1 MMHAMDPTPLD
12 PARSPLVP
20 PTEDSVDA
28 LARILDDVRNAGSR
42 SRAELVAR
50 TGLTRGVV
58 ARGVG
63 ELLDIGLVI
72 ESEMGP
78 STGGRPPRR
87 ISFRADAGYL
97 LVADLGAT
105 SVDVAVTDLDG
116 RILGHRDEP
125 ADVAAG
131 PERCL
136 ARIEEL
142 FAELTAATRD
152 LPGRL
157 WGVGIGVPGP
167 VEFRS
172 GRPVSPPIMP
182 GWDGYPVRERFA
194 ERYGAPVWVDN
205 DVNILAL
212 GEWRSGIAVGHD
224 NVVVV
229 KIGTG
234 IGAGI
239 ISNGRIH
246 RGTQGAAGDVGHIQ
260 VVDAASVVCRCGNVG
275 CLEALAGGAALA
287 RDGQAAA
294 VTGRS
299 DRLRVALEQHGRVT
313 AEDVAR
319 AASFGDP
326 VAVNLLQAAGHRV
339 GLMLASVVNFFNPSL
354 IVVGGG
360 VAQSGDQLLAAIRET
375 VYRRSLPL
383 ATRDLVVQRS
393 SLGALAGV
401 IGASAM
407 VVEHLFARDSLARW
421 VGQRHPVVDLT
432 A

>member
-1 MMHAMDPTPLD
+1 VEPPQLERASAT
-12 PARSPLVP
+12 SPSDETL
-20 PTEDSVDA
+20 DA
-28 LARILDDVRNAGSR
+28 LVTILAEIRAAGSR
-42 SRAELVAR
+42 SRSELVAR
-50 TGLTRGVV
+50 TGLTRGVI
-58 ARGVG
+58 AQRLA
-63 ELLDIGLVI
+63 ELVELGLVA
-72 ESEMGP
+72 EGEVGP

-87 ISFRADAGYL
+87 VGFRSEAGHL

-105 SVDVAVTDLDG
+105 SIDVAVTDLDG

-125 ADVAAG
+125 ADVSAG

-136 ARIEEL
+136 SRVEEL
-142 FAELTAATRD
+142 FDQLTAATRD

-182 GWDGYPVRERFA
+182 GWDRYPVRERFA
-194 ERYGAPVWVDN
+194 QRYGAPVWVDN

-224 NVVVV
+224 NVVVI

-260 VVDAASVVCRCGNVG
+260 VVDAASIVCRCGNVG
-275 CLEALAGGAALA
+275 CLEALAGGAAIA
-287 RDGQAAA
+287 RDGEEAA
-294 VTGRS
+294 VNGRS
-299 DRLRVALEQHGRVT
+299 ERLRVALEQHGRVT

-326 VAVNLLQAAGHRV
+326 LAVSLLQSAGHRV
-339 GLMLASVVNFFNPSL
+339 GLVLASVVNFFNPSL

-401 IGASAM
+401 VGASAM
-407 VVEHLFARDSLARW
+407 VIEQLFSRESLRRW
-421 VGQRHPVVDLT
+421 VMTGR
-432 A
+432 ASA